1 MAMFNKRSDLSIFF
15 TDQMVGF
22 FQHQPFLDQAAY
34 GTAQL
39 EKGAIENGYIKE
51 PESVLETVKQL
62 LDRFKVYPRTI
73 TLMIHDQNVLI
84 RDVKIKR
91 EDLGKKTID
100 QYFQEQLGKSLH
112 FPYPDPLITHFVREE
127 DETLIRVIALITDGQ
142 LLHSYHD
149 IFDRLNAK
157 EVKYDISAIPLYNV
171 YHNKVSPL
179 EEIVMFVN
187 LYTGMFSIQI
197 LEKGFPIFNLIEE
210 NDGGKEE
217 YALMVENYIERI
229 ANYYRYNLR
238 KGKQTIAKVL
248 IFNMNDDLADEELN
262 KLLIRKLSSYKA
274 QLCDFHLEETFSK
287 MLPKTC
293 KLPYAVLLG
302 EPFRLQHNIDFKLER
317 IQKTRIYG
325 HQMMV
330 VAFTI
335 VVFMLLV
342 YIPFYAMSEE
352 IKMQQ
357 NRNNALQMQLDML
370 IEETPA
376 IPVYPIDQLNHNTAY
391 QHIANEQDMFGAYI
405 LDIMALFDSDVSLSS
420 YQLRPGQNE
429 IIIIINGTSDTH
441 LYEYVIDLYETHGVL
456 NEPTTT
462 RWMTE
467 RPTYRFTSPST
478 MEVTI
483 YYASI

>member
-1 MAMFNKRSDLSIFF
+1 MFNKRTDLSIFF
-15 TDQMVGF
+15 TDQVVGF
-22 FQHQPFLDQAAY
+22 FQQTPFLDQSAY

-51 PESVLETVKQL
+51 PESVLQSVKQL
-62 LDRFKVYPRTI
+62 FDRFKIYPRTI
-73 TLMIHDQNVLI
+73 TLMIHDQNLLV

-91 EDLGKKTID
+91 DDLGKKSID
-100 QYFQEQLGKSLH
+100 QYFQEQLGKTLH
-112 FPYPDPLITHFVREE
+112 FPYPDPVITHFVREE
-127 DETLIRVIALITDGQ
+127 NEDIIRVIALITDGL

-149 IFDRLNAK
+149 IFDHVNAK
-157 EVKYDISAIPLYNV
+157 EVKYEISSIPLYNV
-171 YHNKVSPL
+171 YHNKVSEL
-179 EEIVMFVN
+179 EEFVMFVN

-217 YALMVENYIERI
+217 YALMVENYVERI

-238 KGKQTIAKVL
+238 KGKQTIAKLLV
-248 IFNMNDDLADEELN
+248 FNMNDDLADDELN

-274 QLCDFHLEETFSK
+274 QLCDLHVEETFSK
-287 MLPKTC
+287 MLPKAC
-293 KLPYAVLLG
+293 KLPYAILLG
-302 EPFRLQHNIDFKLER
+302 EPFRLQHNIDFKLDR
-317 IQKTRIYG
+317 IQKNRIYG

-330 VAFTI
+330 ISFAI

-370 IEETPA
+370 IEETPSV
-376 IPVYPIDQLNHNTAY
+376 PVYPIDQLNHNSAY
-391 QHIANEQDMFGAYI
+391 DHIVSQQDLFGPSI
-405 LDIMALFDSDVSLSS
+405 TSIIALLHADVTLTS
-420 YQLRPGQNE
+420 YQVRPLQNE
-429 IIIIINGTSDTH
+429 IVLILNGTTDTA
-441 LYEYVIDLYETHGVL
+441 LYEFVLDLYEAHGIL
-456 NEPTTT
+456 TTPTST
-462 RWMTE
+462 RFITA
-467 RPTYRFTSPST
+467 RPSYRLLSPTT

-483 YYASI
+483 IYA

>member
-1 MAMFNKRSDLSIFF
+1 MTMFNKRTDLSIFF
-15 TDQMVGF
+15 TDQVVGF
-22 FQHQPFLDQAAY
+22 FQQTPFLDQSAF

-51 PESVLETVKQL
+51 PESVLETVKKL
-62 LDRFKVYPRTI
+62 FDRFNMYPRTM
-73 TLMIHDQNVLI
+73 TLLIHDQNVLI

-91 EDLGKKTID
+91 EDLGKRTID
-100 QYFQEQLGKSLH
+100 QYVQDQLGKTLH
-112 FPYPDPLITHFVREE
+112 FPYPDPVITHFVREE
-127 DETLIRVIALITDGQ
+127 DEHLIRVIVLITDSL

-157 EVKYDISAIPLYNV
+157 EVKYEISAIPLYNV
-171 YHNKVSPL
+171 YHNKVSQL

-197 LEKGFPIFNLIEE
+197 IEKGFPIFNLIEE

-217 YALMVENYIERI
+217 YALMVENYVERI

-238 KGKQTIAKVL
+238 KGKQAIAKILV
-248 IFNMNDDLADEELN
+248 FNMNDDVTDDELS
-262 KLLIRKLSSYKA
+262 KLLIKKLSSYKA
-274 QLCDFHLEETFSK
+274 QLCTFNLEETFSNT
-287 MLPKTC
+287 LPKAC

-317 IQKTRIYG
+317 IQRNKIYG

-330 VAFTI
+330 VAFAI

-370 IEETPA
+370 IEETPS
-376 IPVYPIDQLNHNTAY
+376 IPVYPINQLNHNTAY
-391 QHIANEQDMFGAYI
+391 HHIINQQDVFSTYI
-405 LDIMALFDSDVSLSS
+405 MDVVALTDADVTLTT
-420 YQLRPGQNE
+420 YQVRPGQNE
-429 IIIIINGTSDTH
+429 IILIINGTSDTH
-441 LYEYVIDLYETHGVL
+441 LYEFVLALFEAHGII
-456 NEPTTT
+456 NQPTST
-462 RWMTE
+462 RWISV
-467 RPTYRFTSPST
+467 RPTYRLTSPNT

-483 YYASI
+483 YYA